1 MKYIMYRRLVW
12 VLFVLVFSL
21 SNAFSQLPENFIIES
36 DDTTWTIHVAAGI
49 RLTMIQPM
57 S

>member
-1 MKYIMYRRLVW
+1 MYRRLVW